1 MTRNE
6 FINKHQVLFWYTPAD
21 KKQEISDSL
30 LVETLLNYGSLSD
43 IKEMFDVLGIDYV
56 AKCSF
61 LPRAARRAIILRL
74 STITSR
80 LFSTAMLH
88 KEILNE
94 NQQNLLDLAA
104 MKAFALGRRSKWKD

>member
-56 AKCSF
+56 AKVFFS
-61 LPRAARRAIILRL
+61 ARGRQKGNYPPAIYNYFTLVFNRYAPQRN
-74 STITSR
+74 T
-80 LFSTAMLH
+80 
-88 KEILNE
+88 K
-94 NQQNLLDLAA
+94 
-104 MKAFALGRRSKWKD
+104 